1 MRSRDS
7 SDAAGVGSPAALA
20 KASAS
25 AEVANWSAA
34 ALIDPAFQ
42 DSIESPTLTSRPS
55 TEMAPPSVSAT
66 RALASVSPGTVTRAG
81 RVRTTGGWRDFGSG
95 SQFYLW
101 ECLPN
106 DPTQQFRWTGR
117 QHAGGRAI
125 QWHEQD
131 REYCLD
137 AETFSNGDAVIAYAC
152 TTQLLD
158 HQIWAVL

>member
-1 MRSRDS
+1 MISTQVRQSDTNVIVWNCEDPKGKTWELDRSMS
-7 SDAAGVGSPAALA
+7 SGGWFQIKYTGPTQESFDLCVVGQQA
-20 KASAS
+20 
-25 AEVANWSAA
+25 
-34 ALIDPAFQ
+34 
-42 DSIESPTLTSRPS
+42 
-55 TEMAPPSVSAT
+55 
-66 RALASVSPGTVTRAG
+66 
-81 RVRTTGGWRDFGSG
+81 GGWRDFGSG

-137 AETFSNGDAVIAYAC
+137 AETFSNGDAVIAYGC